1 MKAMFVE
8 HSDLVDSLFT
18 VREPRKIRSAIGWLL
33 AITGHTLIV
42 TLLSAGS
49 AQGKMERPPLEM
61 EIVAP
66 REPPPPETATP
77 PEPAVAARLAD
88 AVPRSPSSPP
98 PAAHAGALVT
108 AKVDAPTAQQLTA
121 PVDFVTDPNG
131 QSYGG
136 GVVAVGGK
144 AEIGLATAQV
154 KGTGTSESRTV
165 NPQNTGDAL
174 TPLADLSQ
182 RPRLEEADPCR
193 GYFPN
198 GALDDVAQVSLRII
212 VGKTGRVSS
221 ATLLSETP
229 LSQGFG
235 AAARACI
242 IAKRFTPALDRS
254 GIPAATSTRINV
266 RFSR

>member
-1 MKAMFVE
+1 MTPVSSSPEKT
-8 HSDLVDSLFT
+8 DLVESLFA
-18 VREPRKIRSAIGWLL
+18 VKEPRKTRSALGWLL
-33 AITGHTLIV
+33 AVAGHALIV

-61 EIVAP
+61 EIL
-66 REPPPPETATP
+66 EPPAPPQPEMVIP
-77 PEPAVAARLAD
+77 PAPEAHVEAQL
-88 AVPRSPSSPP
+88 PRPQGSPP
-98 PAAHAGALVT
+98 PAARAGALVT
-108 AKVDAPTAQQLTA
+108 AKVDAPSAQHPDA

-144 AEIGLATAQV
+144 AEIGLATAQA
-154 KGTGTSESRTV
+154 KGTGTSERHT
-165 NPQNTGDAL
+165 QNTVGAGDGL

-182 RPRLEEADPCR
+182 KPRLEEADPCR
-193 GYFPN
+193 GYFPSN
-198 GALDDVAQVSLRII
+198 ALDDVAQVSLRII

-221 ATLLSETP
+221 VTLLSETP

-242 IAKRFTPALDRS
+242 LTKQFTAALDRS
-254 GIPAATSTRINV
+254 GMPAATTTRINV

>member
-1 MKAMFVE
+1 MSE
-8 HSDLVDSLFT
+8 QTDLVESLFT
-18 VREPRKIRSAIGWLL
+18 AKESRKTRTAIGWLL

-42 TLLSAGS
+42 TLLSAGA
-49 AQGKMERPPLEM
+49 AQGKIERPPIDM

-66 REPPPPETATP
+66 PEPPPPEMATP
-77 PEPAVAARLAD
+77 PEPEVAAPVA
-88 AVPRSPSSPP
+88 ATAPRSQGSPP

-108 AKVDAPTAQQLTA
+108 AKIDAPSAQQPEA
-121 PVDFVTDPNG
+121 PVDFVTDPAG

-136 GVVAVGGK
+136 GVVAVGGR

-165 NPQNTGDAL
+165 NPRNAGDGL

-182 RPRLEEADPCR
+182 KPRLEEAAPCR

-221 ATLLSETP
+221 ATLLFETP

-242 IAKRFTPALDRS
+242 MAKQFTPALDRS